1 MQIVTSGGLN
11 SRVRITGAAAACGL
25 RDSWVRD
32 IIWTQGLAAVAS
44 VPAGYGSK
52 AYSLARSP
60 GGIAAALVATAITT
74 AGITGR
80 GSIAGSAAGSV
91 TSSASARL
99 LYRIAG
105 STAGLATVTAAVRG
119 SGTISATL
127 RIGANP
133 SADEVADTLLDTKT
147 VLPGVT
153 VRQALKRAMLGAENA
168 FAVSA

>member
-1 MQIVTSGGLN
+1 MQIITSNGIN

-32 IIWTQGLAAVAS
+32 IMWTRGLAAIAS

-52 AYSLARSP
+52 AYSLARKP
-60 GGIAAALVATAITT
+60 GGIAAALVASASSAVAIRATGTAS
-74 AGITGR
+74 
-80 GSIAGSAAGSV
+80 GSTAGSV
-91 TSSASARL
+91 ISSASARM

-105 STAGLATVTAAVRG
+105 TTAGVATATAAARG
-119 SGTISATL
+119 AGTITAFL

-133 SADEVADTLLDTKT
+133 SADEVADTLLDTKS
-147 VLPGVT
+147 VMPGVT

>member
-1 MQIVTSGGLN
+1 MLTLSVGGIN
-11 SRVRITGAAAACGL
+11 SRVRITGAAAACGM
-25 RDSWVRD
+25 RDSWTRGVTL
-32 IIWTQGLAAVAS
+32 TQGLAAIAA
-44 VPAGYGSK
+44 VPAGYGEK
-52 AYSLARSP
+52 AFALARSP
-60 GGIAAALVATAITT
+60 GGIAAAVVAPAVGVATL
-74 AGITGR
+74 TGR
-80 GSIAGSAAGSV
+80 GTVAGSAAGSV

-105 STAGLATVTAAVRG
+105 TTAGLATVTAAARG
-119 SGTISATL
+119 AGTIAATL

>member
-1 MQIVTSGGLN
+1 MQIITSGGIN

-25 RDSWVRD
+25 SDSWVRG
-32 IIWTQGLAAVAS
+32 IIWTQGLSAVAS
-44 VPAGYGSK
+44 VPAGYAEK

-60 GGIAAALVATAITT
+60 GGIAAALVASASATADIS
-74 AGITGR
+74 ATGTVE
-80 GSIAGSAAGSV
+80 GSAAGSV

-105 STAGLATVTAAVRG
+105 STAGLATVTAAARG
-119 SGTISATL
+119 AGTISASL